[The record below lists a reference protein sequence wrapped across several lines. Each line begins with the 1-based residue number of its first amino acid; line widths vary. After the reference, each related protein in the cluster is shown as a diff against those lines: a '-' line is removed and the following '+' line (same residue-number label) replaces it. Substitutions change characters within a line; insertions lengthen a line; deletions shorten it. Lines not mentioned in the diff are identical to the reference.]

1 MTAFPSKS
9 IHRALAGAL
18 ALMWTTPG
26 IAASCMVIAQGV
38 SFGSY
43 DPFSSSDLDGVGNV
57 RLDCDVAV
65 NATISLS
72 PGAGTYSSRLMT
84 NGPSNLGYNLFT
96 TSQRVAVWG
105 DGSGSSDS
113 VSANVQTGDF
123 PIYGTIAARQNV
135 TTGVYQDTVII
146 TVTY

>member
-9 IHRALAGAL
+9 IYRALAGGL
-18 ALMWTTPG
+18 ALMWATPG
-26 IAASCMVIAQGV
+26 IGASCVVITQGV

-43 DPFSSSDLDGVGNV
+43 DPFRSTDLDGVGNV
-57 RLDCDVAV
+57 RLDCDVDV

-72 PGAGTYSSRLMT
+72 TGAGTYSSRLMT
-84 NGPSNLGYNLFT
+84 NGLSNLGYNLFT
-96 TSQRVAVWG
+96 TSQRAVVWG

-123 PIYGTIAARQNV
+123 PIYGTITARQNV
-135 TTGVYQDTVII
+135 TTGVYQDTVIV